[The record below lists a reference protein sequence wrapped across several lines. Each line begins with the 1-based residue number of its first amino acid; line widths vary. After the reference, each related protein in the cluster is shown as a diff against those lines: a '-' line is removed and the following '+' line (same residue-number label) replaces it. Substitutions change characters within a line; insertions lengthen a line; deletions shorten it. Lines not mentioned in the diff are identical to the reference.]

1 MPKKAKR
8 KTGKKRKSTNKHK
21 KTRSLKLSRSRGR
34 GRDGDGYSA
43 AKIMQLK
50 QEGFDRCHKLYPSN
64 NEDYRQCTN
73 QIEQDIKILTAFND
87 LSPVES
93 PRMGQPIR
101 LIQYPTS
108 PIRIGPPAPPPLP
121 PPISLSN
128 ALLNREYKN
137 LHPYIG
143 RRERVMDVPL
153 GETSPP
159 EVALQLPTNFIM
171 KPALKP
177 KKNKKVQKKRRK

>member
-21 KTRSLKLSRSRGR
+21 KTRSSRLGK
-34 GRDGDGYSA
+34 GKTGHVGDGYSA

-93 PRMGQPIR
+93 PRLSQPVQ
-101 LIQYPTS
+101 LIQYPAS
-108 PIRIGPPAPPPLP
+108 PIRIRQPAPPPLP

-128 ALLNREYKN
+128 ALLNQEYIN
-137 LHPYIG
+137 PYSNIG
-143 RRERVMDVPL
+143 YRERVMHVPL
-153 GETSPP
+153 GETPPP
-159 EVALQLPTNFIM
+159 EVALQLPTHFKI

-177 KKNKKVQKKRRK
+177 KKQKKSAKKRRK